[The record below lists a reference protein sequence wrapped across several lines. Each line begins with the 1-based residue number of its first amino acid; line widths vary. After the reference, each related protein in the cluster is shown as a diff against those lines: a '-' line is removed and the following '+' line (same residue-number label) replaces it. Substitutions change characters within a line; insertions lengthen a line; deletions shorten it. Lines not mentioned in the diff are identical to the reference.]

1 MRLAQTACVAQ
12 ELTIT
17 GPLPEASTPA
27 PRVWLARNL
36 FRESIAPLQRVAG
49 RVAAH
54 ASRTSASPGRHELR
68 HRVLLVLERA
78 ALASASLLLLAAAVA
93 VHHVYVERDDM
104 PELESFV
111 RFELPGTGEVYDT
124 HGRVL
129 IQLAREYRRSV
140 SYEEVPLVLRQA
152 VLSAEDKNF
161 FSHSGVEYAALPRI
175 VLKSLTRSLSVWW
188 NRRDAGFQPKF
199 PQGGSTLTQQLVR
212 GYFLPERLARENGD
226 TLYPDGFAARAL
238 SKFVGVRATNKLLR
252 KLEEIRYALWLEDE
266 FRRRYGSKERAKQEI
281 FARYASF
288 IYLGH
293 GRYGFAAASE
303 YYFGKP
309 LSSYTLA
316 DAPKAALLAGMAK
329 SPAEYAPAPGDVR
342 RVRRRNEILTLMA
355 KNGYVTEEVM
365 KRGQAE
371 PLLAPAR
378 SPVKTHAPAAVS
390 NVLEELKQYGDGSL
404 GIDDLVEGRIAVH
417 STVDER
423 VQTVVNEALEGGL
436 VAYEKRHPSAK
447 GAVQGS
453 VVVLRNSDGAVLA
466 ESGGRQIYRSRYNA
480 YSDYNRATGSL
491 RQPGSVM
498 KPIVYFAAMR
508 NGLSLDSEV
517 PDEPIAV
524 PLGGERGVKWIANY
538 DGVYKGLM
546 PMRKALAESRNAVAI
561 WLARSVGL
569 NNVMHTARELGI
581 RTPLQP
587 YVTTALGASEV
598 RLIELANVYRAF
610 ASGILTDA
618 YAIDHV
624 TDGDG
629 NRLPQTPRVTREIR
643 YDALAE
649 IQEGLRSVVRLP
661 DGTAHALA
669 SAEFGIPVMG
679 KTGTTNDF
687 RDALFVGSTYGP
699 TGITVAVRVGFD
711 DNRSLG
717 SRETGG
723 RAALPI
729 FKDVVQRVYRH
740 NLVGPVPQFPREIE
754 ERIDLYL
761 MQAAAEQANG
771 DPEAPT
777 IVAPA
782 DGPVVMPIGV
792 VAPAGEQ
799 LQPLSFPARPR
810 AEPALREQ
818 QTSSRPGGEP

>member
-1 MRLAQTACVAQ
+1 MPLAQPPCVAQ

-17 GPLPEASTPA
+17 GPLREAAARA

-36 FRESIAPLQRVAG
+36 FRESIAPLERVAG
-49 RVAAH
+49 RVASH
-54 ASRTSASPGRHELR
+54 APRPAESPRRHELGR
-68 HRVLLVLERA
+68 RVLLAFERM
-78 ALASASLLLLAAAVA
+78 LFVSASLLLLAAAA
-93 VHHVYVERDDM
+93 LVHHVYVERGDM

-161 FSHSGVEYAALPRI
+161 FSHGGIEYSALPRI
-175 VLKSLTRSLSVWW
+175 ALKSLSRSLSVWW
-188 NRRDAGFQPKF
+188 RRRDTGFQPRF

-212 GYFLPERLARENGD
+212 GYFLPERLARENGE
-226 TLYPDGFAARAL
+226 TLYPDGFGPRVL
-238 SKFVGVRATNKLLR
+238 SRLVGVRATNKLLR

-266 FRRRYGSKERAKQEI
+266 FRRRFGSRERAKQEI

-309 LSSYTLA
+309 LSAYTLA

-329 SPAEYAPAPGDVR
+329 SPAEYAPAQGDMR

-355 KNGYVTEEVM
+355 RNGYLTEAVM
-365 KRGQAE
+365 KRGLAE
-371 PLLAPAR
+371 PLFAPAR

-390 NVLEELKQYGDGSL
+390 NVLEELKRYGDGSL
-404 GIDDLVEGRIAVH
+404 GVDDLVEGRIAVH
-417 STVDER
+417 ATIDER
-423 VQTVVNEALEGGL
+423 VQTLVNQALENGL
-436 VAYEKRHPSAK
+436 VAYEQRHPKTK
-447 GAVQGS
+447 GAIQGS
-453 VVVLRNSDGAVLA
+453 VVVLRNGDGAVLA

-498 KPIVYFAAMR
+498 KPIVYFAALR
-508 NGLSLDSEV
+508 NGMGLDSEV

-524 PLGGERGVKWIANY
+524 PLGGGGVKWIANY
-538 DGVYKGLM
+538 DGAYKGLM

-561 WLARSVGL
+561 WLTRGIGL
-569 NNVMHTARELGI
+569 NNVLNTARELGI

-587 YVTTALGASEV
+587 YPTTALGASEV
-598 RLIELANVYRAF
+598 RLIELANAYRAM

-624 TDGDG
+624 TDADG
-629 NRLPQTPRVTREIR
+629 NRLPQSPRVTREIR
-643 YDALAE
+643 YAALAQ

-669 SAEFGIPVMG
+669 SREFGIPVMG

-729 FKDVVQRVYRH
+729 FKEIVQRAYKL
-740 NLVGPVPQFPREIE
+740 NLVGPVPEFPRAIE
-754 ERIDLYL
+754 ERIDFYL
-761 MQAAAEQANG
+761 AQAAAEEANG

-777 IVAPA
+777 IVAPVETTIGSPA
-782 DGPVVMPIGV
+782 GLAPIGQQ
-792 VAPAGEQ
+792 A
-799 LQPLSFPARPR
+799 QPMSFPARPR
-810 AEPALREQ
+810 LLPSVREQ
-818 QTSSRPGGEP
+818 TDSRPGGDS